1 MGLSLLLL
9 KTWIMAQAGR
19 FFKDER
25 GAVNIVEI
33 VLIIAVVVVLAL
45 AFKDA
50 IVKLIN
56 DIFPTAPTDLNET
69 VNIGHT

>member
-1 MGLSLLLL
+1 MLNTLLFVRAWLAVQANRFL
-9 KTWIMAQAGR
+9 KE
-19 FFKDER
+19 ER

-50 IVKLIN
+50 LIN
-56 DIFPTAPTDLNET
+56 LINSISCYPTKKYWQIKQRE
-69 VNIGHT
+69 